1 MLPIKTILFATDFS
15 PPSDS
20 AFKFAGSLAQDYK
33 AKLLILHVLEEPKP
47 YYGGVMTPPPPES
60 DFEEMRKEV
69 EMKLRKLQP
78 ANSAITVEHL
88 LVIGDAGAAI
98 TQTAENHKCDLIVMG
113 THGRSGLGRLMLG
126 SVAEEVLRH
135 AACPVL
141 TLKAPFA
148 TEVT

>member
-1 MLPIKTILFATDFS
+1 M
-15 PPSDS
+15 
-20 AFKFAGSLAQDYK
+20 
-33 AKLLILHVLEEPKP
+33 ILHVLEEPKP

-60 DFEEMRKEV
+60 AAGEMRKEI
-69 EMKLRKLQP
+69 ELKLQKLRP
-78 ANSAITVEHL
+78 ANSAVAIEHL
-88 LVIGDAGAAI
+88 LVIGEAGSAI

-141 TLKAPFA
+141 TLKAPFPA
-148 TEVT
+148 EVTKPAN